1 MVNHVPDTVN
11 GLLQAKRKT
20 KILHSCFRFLIFFI
34 FIYIVIFHIISIL
47 YLLPL
52 TKSKCRNR
60 RRPNSKDQTQVCKI
74 AGFKTWNKFYIT
86 CILCMRTRKHNASW
100 ALRSQLAFGLV
111 ALANTLLLPVNE
123 LLFHVRLMTIVNTW
137 MYYSCFKDHIGADRL
152 HL

>member
-1 MVNHVPDTVN
+1 
-11 GLLQAKRKT
+11 
-20 KILHSCFRFLIFFI
+20 
-34 FIYIVIFHIISIL
+34 
-47 YLLPL
+47 
-52 TKSKCRNR
+52 
-60 RRPNSKDQTQVCKI
+60 
-74 AGFKTWNKFYIT
+74 
-86 CILCMRTRKHNASW
+86 MRTRKHNASS